1 MGDKTRKIFNPSGD
15 RRVLVT
21 RELPGTRW
29 IEILEEAGCRV
40 EICSSQ
46 KVMSGEEIRS
56 EVGDHCDGVIGQLT
70 EVWSEELFPALKI
83 AGVKVYSNYAVGY
96 NNVDVEAATS
106 CGIPVGNTPGVLTE
120 TTAEMTVT
128 LTLAAARRVIE
139 ADRFIRGGKYRG
151 WQPSMFLG
159 KLLYRKTVG
168 VIGAGRIGSVYG
180 KMMVEG
186 FKMDLIYHDIRRNET
201 LEKYI
206 SDYSRFLTE
215 RGEEPVTC
223 GYAGTAEEV
232 LARADVVS
240 LHPVLN
246 NTTFHLIN
254 AARLDLMKEDAV
266 LINVSRGPVI
276 DEAALVAHCRDHPA
290 FRAGLDVYEAEP
302 DMEPGLAGLDNA
314 VVVPHIGSATG
325 WTREGMAVLAACNV
339 AAILRGYPAWRETQN
354 IDPFLGDDP
363 PKAAPSIVNA
373 DKLGIPYYSGN

>member
-1 MGDKTRKIFNPSGD
+1 MVDKTRKIFNPSGEH
-15 RRVLVT
+15 RVLVT
-21 RELPGTRW
+21 RELPGARW
-29 IEILEEAGCRV
+29 LEIFEEAGCRV

-46 KVMSGEEIRS
+46 EVMSGDEIRS

-70 EVWSEELFPALKI
+70 EAWNEEIFSALKI

-120 TTAEMTVT
+120 TTAEMAVT

-139 ADRFIRGGKYRG
+139 ADKFTRGGKYRG

-180 KMMVEG
+180 KIMVEG

-215 RGEEPVTC
+215 HGEKPVAC
-223 GYAGTAEEV
+223 DYAGTADEV

-240 LHPVLN
+240 LHPVLD

-266 LINVSRGPVI
+266 LINVSRGQVV
-276 DEAALVAHCRDHPA
+276 DEAALVAHCRDHPT
-290 FRAGLDVYEAEP
+290 FRTGLDVYEAEP
-302 DMEPGLAGLDNA
+302 DMAPGLAGLDNA
-314 VVVPHIGSATG
+314 VIVPHIGSATG

-339 AAILRGYPAWRETQN
+339 AAILRGYPAWRKTQN

-363 PKAAPSIVNA
+363 PRAAPGIVNA
-373 DKLGIPYYSGN
+373 DELSIPYYRGD